1 MNINY
6 RPEIDGLRA
15 ISIISVVIY
24 HTQLK
29 LNNSVIFSGGF
40 LGVDIFFVIS
50 GYLICSIIFKELIE
64 KKSFSFKN
72 FFVRRAK
79 RILPALIFLIFV
91 SSLVSYFILQP
102 SALINFSKSSISSIF
117 FSSNIFFWQIDSMYM
132 AESQLLSPLLH
143 TWSLSVEEQFYL
155 FFPILIFLILKID
168 KKILLPLMLLLMVL
182 SIFST
187 WYGSKNHII
196 FNFYSITS
204 RIWELGIGSLI
215 AYFEYFKKKKFSFS
229 QKINE
234 IVCFFSL
241 IIIIYF
247 FIFPVFP
254 NRHPT
259 IYTIIPIVSVSLI
272 ILLSD
277 KTSFF
282 KSILSNNF
290 LVFTGLISYSL
301 YLWHYPVLSF
311 SRHIFIN
318 TDFENNIILKLF
330 LILISIILSLISY
343 FFIEK
348 FFRFKNKSLKTLFIF
363 IVLFIVI
370 NIIFSIISMN
380 SDGLKNRLK
389 LNNFKAEYV
398 LNNSSNINI
407 QPIEETYKKFT
418 NNKKKVL
425 VVGNSAGRDFYF
437 ILKKFED
444 ENDIEIRF
452 LRTQIYCLIPELI
465 NKRDCSRKFDFKR
478 KKIKKKQLKNI
489 QDADYIILRSQ
500 WSLEDINSLKQI
512 ADYFNKDKSK
522 KIIVVSSS
530 PEFNFP
536 SKNSYANE
544 VNFRNIV
551 YYNFFNQSSLMDKIV
566 LKYNRFPNNEE
577 RKLLEKKYFLQLSKN
592 RISLDKSLKITS
604 SQNQIDFF
612 DYFDLICN
620 NKKKFC
626 SVLTNKNFKI
636 FSDYRGHTTFKGAEY
651 MKEKL
656 KIKGFL
662 NLLN

>member
-24 HTQLK
+24 HAQLK
-29 LNNSVIFSGGF
+29 LNNNVIFSGGF

-50 GYLICSIIFKELIE
+50 GYLICSIIFKELLE

-72 FFVRRAK
+72 FFVRRAR
-79 RILPALIFLIFV
+79 RILPALIFLIFI
-91 SSLVSYFILQP
+91 SSFFSYFILQP
-102 SALINFSKSSISSIF
+102 SALSNFSKSSISSIF
-117 FSSNIFFWQIDSMYM
+117 FSSNIFFWQVDSMYM
-132 AESQLLSPLLH
+132 AESQLLNPLLH

-155 FFPILIFLILKID
+155 FFPVVIFLIFKID
-168 KKILLPLMLLLMVL
+168 KKFLFPFILLLMFL

-215 AYFEYFKKKKFSFS
+215 AYYEYFKKKNFSFS

-234 IVCFFSL
+234 IICFLSL

-247 FIFPVFP
+247 FVFPVLP

-272 ILLSD
+272 ILLSG

-290 LVFTGLISYSL
+290 FVFTGLISYSL
-301 YLWHYPVLSF
+301 YLWHYPVFSF

-330 LILISIILSLISY
+330 LIVISIILSLISY

-363 IVLFIVI
+363 IFLFTVI
-370 NIIFSIISMN
+370 NIIFSIISIN
-380 SDGLKNRLK
+380 SDGLKKRLK
-389 LNNFKAEYV
+389 LNNFKTEYV
-398 LNNSSNINI
+398 LNNSSNIKI
-407 QPIEETYKKFT
+407 QPIEETYKKFS

-425 VVGNSAGRDFYF
+425 VVGNSTGRDFYF
-437 ILKKFED
+437 ILKKFEN

-452 LRTQIYCLIPELI
+452 LRTQIYCLIPALV
-465 NKRDCSRKFDFKR
+465 NNRDCLRTFDFNR

-489 QDADYIILRSQ
+489 KEADYIILRSQ
-500 WSLEDINSLKQI
+500 WSLQDINSLKQ
-512 ADYFNKDKSK
+512 NKSQNLDQE
-522 KIIVVSSS
+522 II
-530 PEFNFP
+530 
-536 SKNSYANE
+536 
-544 VNFRNIV
+544 
-551 YYNFFNQSSLMDKIV
+551 
-566 LKYNRFPNNEE
+566 
-577 RKLLEKKYFLQLSKN
+577 
-592 RISLDKSLKITS
+592 LKILCYEGLS
-604 SQNQIDFF
+604 MF
-612 DYFDLICN
+612 
-620 NKKKFC
+620 
-626 SVLTNKNFKI
+626 
-636 FSDYRGHTTFKGAEY
+636 
-651 MKEKL
+651 
-656 KIKGFL
+656 
-662 NLLN
+662 